1 MEQDI
6 ALPLQQQTQALEQ
19 KSAVLTEKIS
29 RLTNS
34 LRAKYDKLH
43 PEKKYLPL
51 VLVVKTP
58 DDDKRAAVHHIDKKG
73 STDALKG
80 LVTPCAAFHK
90 TQEAVEEELKTP
102 EDEDKFSTESAALAL
117 KTPEDRIAYDEAMQ
131 KQHENRAREIEN
143 SMKRLKEEGHLMA
156 HNSMRATPIQAA
168 TAPAWPS
175 AA

>member
-131 KQHENRAREIEN
+131 KQHENRVR
-143 SMKRLKEEGHLMA
+143 S
-156 HNSMRATPIQAA
+156 
-168 TAPAWPS
+168 
-175 AA
+175 